1 VSRGTRGETVEY
13 GGYGGPTGT
22 TTSNGMRDTYG
33 DDEVRD
39 SLAEDE
45 GIGAL
50 EPPGVTSW
58 EGPKRR
64 LANHQQNLP
73 KPSLIKG
80 HSDFNEGFVL
90 RE

>member
-1 VSRGTRGETVEY
+1 VSRGTKGETVEY
-13 GGYGGPTGT
+13 GGYGPTGT

-45 GIGAL
+45 GIAAL

-58 EGPKRR
+58 EGP
-64 LANHQQNLP
+64 
-73 KPSLIKG
+73 
-80 HSDFNEGFVL
+80 
-90 RE
+90 